1 MYIYVAKK
9 DIYVAKLKQHYALKK
24 QHNRI
29 YSIAK
34 LVQLDSPIWVKKA
47 TFCVK
52 KATYYVVVKKATCCN
67 KIATFCVKKATQKCS
82 PGENELKRNA

>member
-52 KATYYVVVKKATCCN
+52 KQHIKSKLKKQHVVTK
-67 KIATFCVKKATQKCS
+67 
-82 PGENELKRNA
+82 

>member
-52 KATYYVVVKKATCCN
+52 KATY
-67 KIATFCVKKATQKCS
+67 
-82 PGENELKRNA
+82 

>member
-34 LVQLDSPIWVKKA
+34 LVQLDSTI
-47 TFCVK
+47 
-52 KATYYVVVKKATCCN
+52 
-67 KIATFCVKKATQKCS
+67 
-82 PGENELKRNA
+82 